1 MVNDKYPAP
10 SAKDD
15 EKFSVI
21 YGNPSPAQVN
31 LSISYQPYE
40 EGLIY

>member
-10 SAKDD
+10 PAKEDD
-15 EKFSVI
+15 KLSVI
-21 YGNPSPAQVN
+21 YGNPTAPQVN